1 MKNRSINIKW
11 KKILFPILED
21 FESINND
28 YSDSARISI
37 NNWNVAN
44 NSKEYIILIND
55 IEGKKH
61 PSISAE
67 HENLATKNK

>member
-1 MKNRSINIKW
+1 MKNRIINIKW

-44 NSKEYIILIND
+44 NSKEYTILIKD
-55 IEGKKH
+55 IEEKKH
-61 PSISAE
+61 PR
-67 HENLATKNK
+67 TKAAPDILTTKYK